1 MDRYQ
6 KFQESKQAAVK
17 LDIALEDFFQEEVP
31 QAHREAYGQY
41 LRQRIRP
48 AVEALI
54 RREDLERLE
63 YFHQQGWLP
72 PVDDFLKL
80 AAREQK
86 NAAFVWLLRIKQ
98 ERYGFTEENFSL

>member
-6 KFQESKQAAVK
+6 KFWESKQAAVK
-17 LDIALEDFFQEEVP
+17 LDIALEEFFREGVP
-31 QAHREAYGQY
+31 QAHRDAYGQY

-48 AVEALI
+48 AVEQLI
-54 RREDLERLE
+54 RREDLEKLE
-63 YFHQQGWLP
+63 CFHQQGWLP

-86 NAAFVWLLRIKQ
+86 NAAFVWLLRIKREQ
-98 ERYGFTEENFSL
+98 YGFTEESFSL